1 MRKNIALQRGLVLPA
16 SVLALLVLSLSA
28 FYSERAISAAGAP
41 QTGGAQQQP
50 EANLREKIERIENG
64 LLSPTY
70 IQGQTPAQMKLADRM
85 QFYRTPGVSIA
96 VINNNRIE
104 WARGYGFLEA
114 GGRAR
119 VTTET
124 MFQAASISK
133 PVTAMAA
140 LALVERGRIKLD
152 EDVNQKLTSWKV
164 PDNEFTKEKKVT
176 LRGIL
181 THSAGLT
188 VQGFTGYA
196 ANEQAPTLLQI
207 LEGQKPANSSPIRVD
222 IVPGSAYRY
231 SGGGYV
237 VLQQM
242 LMDVTKR
249 PFPQFVR
256 ETVLRKL
263 GMMRSTFEQPLP
275 TPLASTAAAGHL
287 PDGKEI
293 EGKWFVYPEMAPAGL
308 WTTPTDLARFAIEI
322 LESRAGRSQKV
333 LSRAMTNQM
342 LTVQIEGNG
351 LGLLVAGQG
360 GGARFSFN
368 GSNVGFKCYMVA
380 YMESGQGAVVM
391 TNSENGA
398 ALTLEILR
406 SIAREYGWPDFQ
418 PKEKVIAK
426 VDPKTLDAYVG
437 QYEIA
442 PNFILTVTKE
452 GDRLISQATGQPTAE
467 LFAESENKFFL
478 KDADAQFTF
487 LKDEKGNVI
496 QVNIRRGTREFQAR
510 KIK

>member
-1 MRKNIALQRGLVLPA
+1 MRKKLALQRGLVLPA
-16 SVLALLVLSLSA
+16 STLALLVFSLFGLDSQ
-28 FYSERAISAAGAP
+28 RAISAQNAP
-41 QTGGAQQQP
+41 QSTGVQNEPA
-50 EANLREKIERIENG
+50 AVLTEKIERIENG
-64 LLSPTY
+64 LLLPTY
-70 IQGQTPAQMKLADRM
+70 VQGQAPQQMKLADRM

-104 WARGYGFLEA
+104 WARGYGLLEA
-114 GGRAR
+114 GGKER
-119 VTTET
+119 VTTAT

-164 PDNEFTKEKKVT
+164 PENEFTKEKKVT
-176 LRGIL
+176 LRGLL

-188 VQGFTGYA
+188 VQGFLGYA
-196 ANEQAPTLLQI
+196 ANEQVPTLLQI
-207 LEGQKPANSSPIRVD
+207 LEGQKPANSAPIRVD

-237 VLQQM
+237 VLQQL
-242 LMDVTKR
+242 LMDVTGK
-249 PFPQFVR
+249 PFLQFMQ

-263 GMMRSTFEQPLP
+263 GMTRSTFEQPLAMP
-275 TPLASTAAAGHL
+275 FASTAAAGHL

-308 WTTPTDLARFAIEI
+308 WTTPTDLARFIIEI
-322 LESRAGRSQKV
+322 LESRQGRSQKV
-333 LSRAMTNQM
+333 LSRAVTNQM
-342 LTVQIEGNG
+342 LTPQIEGNG

-360 GGARFSFN
+360 RTARFSFN

-398 ALTLEILR
+398 ALVLEILR
-406 SIAREYGWPDFQ
+406 SIAKEYGWPDFQ
-418 PKEKVIAK
+418 PKEKVIAR

-452 GDRLISQATGQPTAE
+452 EDRLISQATGQPRAE
-467 LFAESENKFFL
+467 LFPESENKFFL

-487 LKDEKGNVI
+487 VRDEKGNVI
-496 QVNIRRGTREFQAR
+496 QVNIRRGAREFQAR

>member
-1 MRKNIALQRGLVLPA
+1 MRRKLALQRGLVLPA
-16 SVLALLVLSLSA
+16 SLLALLIFSFYGL
-28 FYSERAISAAGAP
+28 YSERAISAAGAP
-41 QTGGAQQQP
+41 QARGVQTQP
-50 EANLREKIERIENG
+50 AAGLTEKIERIENG
-64 LLSPTY
+64 LLPPTY
-70 IQGQTPAQMKLADRM
+70 IQGQSPAQMKLADRM
-85 QFYRTPGVSIA
+85 RFYRTPGVSIA
-96 VINNNRIE
+96 VINDNRIE

-114 GGRAR
+114 EGKER
-119 VTTET
+119 VTTAT

-133 PVTAMAA
+133 PLTAMAA
-140 LALVERGRIKLD
+140 LALVERGRIRLD
-152 EDVNQKLTSWKV
+152 EDVNRKLTSWRV
-164 PDNEFTKEKKVT
+164 PENEFTKEKKVT

-188 VQGFTGYA
+188 VQGFQGYA

-207 LEGQKPANSSPIRVD
+207 LEGQKPANSAPIRVD
-222 IVPGSAYRY
+222 IAPESAYRY

-237 VLQQM
+237 VLQQL
-242 LMDVTKR
+242 LMDVTKK
-249 PFPQFVR
+249 PFPQFMR

-263 GMMRSTFEQPLP
+263 GMTRSTFEQPLP
-275 TPLASTAAAGHL
+275 MPFASMAAAGHL

-322 LESRAGRSQKV
+322 LESRAGRSQKA
-333 LSRAMTNQM
+333 LSRAMTNRM
-342 LTVQIEGNG
+342 LTPQIEGNG
-351 LGLLVAGQG
+351 LGLLVAGEG
-360 GGARFSFN
+360 RTARFSFN
-368 GSNVGFKCYMVA
+368 GSNVGYKCYMVA

-398 ALTLEILR
+398 ALVLEILR
-406 SIAREYGWPDFQ
+406 SIAKEYGWPDFQ

-426 VDPKTLDAYVG
+426 VDPAILYAYVG

-442 PNFILTVTKE
+442 PNFLLIVTKE

-487 LKDEKGNVI
+487 VKDEKGNVI
-496 QVNIRRGTREFQAR
+496 QVNIRRGAREFQAR